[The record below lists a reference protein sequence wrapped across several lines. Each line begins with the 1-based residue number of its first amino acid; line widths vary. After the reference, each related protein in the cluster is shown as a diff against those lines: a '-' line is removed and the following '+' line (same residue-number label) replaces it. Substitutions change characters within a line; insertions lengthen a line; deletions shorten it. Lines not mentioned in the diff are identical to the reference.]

1 MNVLN
6 FKNRIRELRDNI
18 TDDNIKNLCNK
29 YVVNF
34 DNSQKNVNLIREVL
48 LNSINDYLPNLTNKN
63 DIDKI
68 FYFIKQEKSFS
79 VVENLGIKEL
89 LDKISDNINL
99 LKDSVLLKSK
109 FDYYNH
115 NINNLAHYE
124 FPEYV
129 IYENFINNILYNVL
143 IIIFKF
149 TYYSYILKIINKI
162 FIDNIFWKFIMS

>member
-129 IYENFINNILYNVL
+129 IYENFINDFKNITIISEFKDYYENIIQNV
-143 IIIFKF
+143 
-149 TYYSYILKIINKI
+149 INKI